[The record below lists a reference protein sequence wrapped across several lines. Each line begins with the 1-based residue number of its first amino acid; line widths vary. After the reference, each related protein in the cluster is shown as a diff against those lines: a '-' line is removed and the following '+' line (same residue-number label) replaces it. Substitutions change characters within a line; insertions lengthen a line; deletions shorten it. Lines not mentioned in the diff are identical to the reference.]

1 MSVFPQF
8 PFCESRQESK
18 WPLSGEARQD
28 ESFGRDRVRF
38 ADEDVRVFISLVLS
52 MQTDG
57 GQCRFQTQIKTNVV
71 MLCFSICL
79 LSVGASESMEV
90 DGLS

>member
-1 MSVFPQF
+1 MFQQF

-28 ESFGRDRVRF
+28 ESFRRDRVRF
-38 ADEDVRVFISLVLS
+38 ADDVRVFISLVLS

-79 LSVGASESMEV
+79 LSFGVSESMEV

>member
-1 MSVFPQF
+1 MRVGRSQNGH
-8 PFCESRQESK
+8 CLEKRDK
-18 WPLSGEARQD
+18 MNLSG
-28 ESFGRDRVRF
+28 SFRRDRVRF

-79 LSVGASESMEV
+79 LSFGASESMEV
-90 DGLS
+90 DGLC